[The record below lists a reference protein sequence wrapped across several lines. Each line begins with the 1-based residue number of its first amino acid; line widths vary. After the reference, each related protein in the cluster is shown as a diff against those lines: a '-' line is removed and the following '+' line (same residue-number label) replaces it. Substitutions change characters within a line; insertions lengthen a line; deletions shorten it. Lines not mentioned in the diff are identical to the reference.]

1 MFGDGHGHGSV
12 ADPANGIGNLGLNNP
27 VVGDG
32 VRSVNGALDGNGN
45 GVGLRVVSGNRSG
58 NSNRSFDELLN
69 RNGNIKSTKVL
80 YGNGGVRVMSPL
92 VRNGHRNRSLNR
104 HSHMILNVTVM
115 SSLIGKYLLVF
126 PEALHGHGDVL
137 FNDVCASKGGS
148 DSGVSNNG
156 MTIIASV
163 NDSISGIEHCF
174 S

>member
-104 HSHMILNVTVM
+104 HSHMIFNVAIV
-115 SSLIGKYLLVF
+115 SSFIWEDLLMF
-126 PEALHGHGDVL
+126 PEALNRNWDGLFKDVH
-137 FNDVCASKGGS
+137 AWSYKGGGHS
-148 DSGVSNNG
+148 VSNG
-156 MTIIASV
+156 MAIITSIH
-163 NDSISGIEHCF
+163 DSIGSI
-174 S
+174 

>member
-1 MFGDGHGHGSV
+1 M
-12 ADPANGIGNLGLNNP
+12 
-27 VVGDG
+27 
-32 VRSVNGALDGNGN
+32 
-45 GVGLRVVSGNRSG
+45 GLRVVSGDRSG
-58 NSNRSFDELLN
+58 DSNGAFYELF
-69 RNGNIKSTKVL
+69 NGDGDVKSTEVL
-80 YGNGGVRVMSPL
+80 YGDGGLDVVSSFVWNR
-92 VRNGHRNRSLNR
+92 HWDRSLNR